1 VRDALRQAREAAE
14 LALRRGGT
22 AVAFAELG
30 AGGLSALV
38 DPHAG
43 RAFADALLAP
53 LLDTDRAGR
62 GDLARSLR
70 TWLAHHGQYEPA
82 AAELGVHRHTLRHR
96 VRRSGELLGRDLDT
110 PGARAE
116 LWFAL
121 QLVGG

>member
-1 VRDALRQAREAAE
+1 
-14 LALRRGGT
+14 
-22 AVAFAELG
+22 
-30 AGGLSALV
+30 V
-38 DPHAG
+38 DPRVG

-53 LLDTDRAGR
+53 LLEADRAGR

-82 AAELGVHRHTLRHR
+82 AAELGVHRHTLRNR
-96 VRRSGELLGRDLDT
+96 IRRAGELLGRDLDT

-121 QLVGG
+121 QATRG